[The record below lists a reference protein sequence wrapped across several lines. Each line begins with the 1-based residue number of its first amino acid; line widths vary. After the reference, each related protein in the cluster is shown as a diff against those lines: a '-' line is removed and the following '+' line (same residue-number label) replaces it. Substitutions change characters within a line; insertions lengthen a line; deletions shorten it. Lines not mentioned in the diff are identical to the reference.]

1 MEIKLKR
8 SVLSIYLTGF
18 FWLLYGC
25 FFPLYR
31 ISDFMI
37 IAGISILVYFVS
49 SRLLPAKKIM
59 IETPLLDQ
67 TDDDRINAEIS
78 EINKL
83 IDQIRSA
90 KALLTNKT
98 LLNEIDQ
105 IENLVEKIFEFVSEN
120 KDQLSSVRRF
130 ADYYLPTTLKLIKA
144 YAEFEEQGIQGQNIS
159 DTMKKIE
166 EMLFTIRQAFEK
178 QLDSLFSNDAL
189 DISTDIQVMESII
202 TQEGLIKN
210 NELKQ

>member
-1 MEIKLKR
+1 LEIKLKR